1 MPTVRQG
8 TVLSARN
15 AKESGPGAP
24 EEFKCHRGEND
35 LCTDH
40 FHAVPSCPSGG
51 RADGRWYMQ
60 VLSRYKER
68 PEGEP
73 AFSEAE
79 GGREQNGKLLEHL
92 VAILPFSAAPL
103 STGEAASCF
112 CLV

>member
-1 MPTVRQG
+1 MHGSFPCGAFVPEWWPRSREM
-8 TVLSARN
+8 VHASA
-15 AKESGPGAP
+15 
-24 EEFKCHRGEND
+24 
-35 LCTDH
+35 
-40 FHAVPSCPSGG
+40 
-51 RADGRWYMQ
+51 
-60 VLSRYKER
+60 ER

-79 GGREQNGKLLEHL
+79 GGREQDGKLLEHP